1 MQLCCFMLHLCS
13 KCFFE
18 RGKRQRLQKPAQ
30 RGIIFSTYCYLKPN
44 HMPNQANRNAGS
56 NHSSQGHP
64 DDPNNSSSAPKPNPE
79 RSDIKHGT
87 DEPKTHD
94 GDTSR
99 SSNQGRKEASG
110 GSAND

>member
-1 MQLCCFMLHLCS
+1 VFAKAGTAWHYIFNL
-13 KCFFE
+13 FF
-18 RGKRQRLQKPAQ
+18 
-30 RGIIFSTYCYLKPN
+30 LKHN

-64 DDPNNSSSAPKPNPE
+64 DDPNNQSSAPKPNPE